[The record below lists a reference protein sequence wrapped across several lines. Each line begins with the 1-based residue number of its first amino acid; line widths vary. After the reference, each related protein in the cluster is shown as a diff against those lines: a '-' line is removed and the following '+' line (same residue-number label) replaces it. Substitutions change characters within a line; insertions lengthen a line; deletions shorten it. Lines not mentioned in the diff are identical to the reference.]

1 MCFVQ
6 IEFSTTGSMGRSTQP
21 DIIYINSKLRIQSF
35 DFTFHY
41 RLKVNFDFR

>member
-6 IEFSTTGSMGRSTQP
+6 IEFSTTGSMGQSIQP

-35 DFTFHY
+35 GFSQFPY
-41 RLKVNFDFR
+41 S

>member
-35 DFTFHY
+35 GFSQFPY
-41 RLKVNFDFR
+41 S